1 MGQAELAVNFFVALF
16 ALIDPIGNVPVF
28 AAATVGANPR
38 ARRLIALYIGL
49 FSAALMIVVYFSGL
63 AILNFFGISLPAFR
77 IAGGLILFLLGLDM
91 VRKDYTAQF
100 ADAAEAGHANDDV
113 AYARRRFERLVVPFA
128 MPLLIGPGALST
140 VIIYAAQSPAGLV
153 GLGIG
158 VGVILAACLSLV
170 LCFWA
175 TPFFTRVLGRIGMA
189 IVVRILGLIL
199 CAMAV
204 QFIIGGVTD
213 VITDGLGVE
222 KPMVSERAEATQRLD
237 TRAPQAALR
246 QGHQGDQTG

>member
-1 MGQAELAVNFFVALF
+1 MSQAELAVNFFVALF

-28 AAATVGANPR
+28 AAATVGAQPR
-38 ARRLIALYIGL
+38 ARRLVALYIGL
-49 FSAALMIVVYFSGL
+49 FSAILMMVVYFSGL
-63 AILNFFGISLPAFR
+63 TILEFFGISLPAFR

-100 ADAAEAGHANDDV
+100 ADAAESGAATDDRT
-113 AYARRRFERLVVPFA
+113 YARRRFERLVVPFA

-140 VIIYAAQSPAGLV
+140 VIIYSSEAPFTLAGAGL
-153 GLGIG
+153 G
-158 VGVILAACLSLV
+158 VGVILAVCLSMV
-170 LCFWA
+170 LSFWA
-175 TPFFTRVLGRIGMA
+175 TPFFTKVLGRIGMS

-213 VITDGLGVE
+213 VITDGLGIE
-222 KPMVSERAEATQRLD
+222 KPMISQRV
-237 TRAPQAALR
+237 
-246 QGHQGDQTG
+246 

>member
-1 MGQAELAVNFFVALF
+1 MSQAELAVNFFVALF

-28 AAATVGANPR
+28 AAATVGAQPR
-38 ARRLIALYIGL
+38 ARRLVALYIGL
-49 FSAALMIVVYFSGL
+49 FSAAMMMIVYFSGL
-63 AILNFFGISLPAFR
+63 TILDFFGISLPAFR

-100 ADAAEAGHANDDV
+100 ADAAEAGGTTDDRT
-113 AYARRRFERLVVPFA
+113 YARRRFERLVVPFA

-140 VIIYAAQSPAGLV
+140 VIIYSSEAPFTLAGAAV
-153 GLGIG
+153 G
-158 VGVILAACLSLV
+158 VGVILTVCLSLV

-189 IVVRILGLIL
+189 IVVRVLGLIL

-204 QFIIGGVTD
+204 QFIIGGVGD
-213 VITDGLGVE
+213 VISEGLGGLERPMISE
-222 KPMVSERAEATQRLD
+222 KA
-237 TRAPQAALR
+237 
-246 QGHQGDQTG
+246 